1 MDDDSQSKSIINKPK
16 AGNLSVHFTPKAPE
30 PNTIL
35 GFFEDKIEISSF
47 GGAKDDQK
55 GGKGDQSKAVEKLRR
70 TLVPVFSGGLP
81 VNRISELNQFI
92 EREL

>member
-47 GGAKDDQK
+47 GGAKDD
-55 GGKGDQSKAVEKLRR
+55 
-70 TLVPVFSGGLP
+70 
-81 VNRISELNQFI
+81 
-92 EREL
+92 